1 MVFIW
6 NPESYDCCTEF
17 DAILISLNMIQGPKI
32 LLSPE
37 LTGGCSDFRNLDPN
51 FFKNY
56 FTIFF
61 FWQDVE
67 EACLFFSKSGLKPRT
82 IIIN

>member
-51 FFKNY
+51 FFLKLFY
-56 FTIFF
+56 Y
-61 FWQDVE
+61 
-67 EACLFFSKSGLKPRT
+67 LFFLAGRRRSMPFLLKIWIKT
-82 IIIN
+82 THDHN